1 MTDDYISMKS
11 KVRELKENK
20 DSLYKENSKRRLLN
34 NIQKKFN
41 TTIIGSLAVFEEF
54 FGQLWGH
61 GKPIEDLTWD
71 EQEWRKIWASAR
83 SRILDN
89 GNSNLR
95 AAQNEIAQYTL
106 HWDRYVV
113 QMPVKKGNKEN

>member
-1 MTDDYISMKS
+1 MTDDFLKMK
-11 KVRELKENK
+11 KQVETHRQEKQQVFQ
-20 DSLYKENSKRRLLN
+20 ENSKRRLMTN
-34 NIQKKFN
+34 VEKKFN

-54 FGQLWGH
+54 FGCLWGH
-61 GKPIEDLTWD
+61 GKRVEDLNHE
-71 EQEWRKIWASAR
+71 EQEWRKIWAIAR

-113 QMPVKKGNKEN
+113 KMPVKQV